1 MPVVN
6 TAAMCAR
13 EKMREKS
20 FGRAFWMLASLAVM
34 LLVPISMCVWFGVWP
49 NVLDVLAGLLGGAVT
64 AYAAM
69 FAMKFRTD
77 DPLPMI
83 ALPLLAAV
91 NILLAVALIRGTA
104 VAFA

>member
-1 MPVVN
+1 MILLYVLIGVYFAAAN
-6 TAAMCAR
+6 VYAFFLVRTEKRRETAR
-13 EKMREKS
+13 DEKTGGS
-20 FGRAFWMLASLAVM
+20 GR
-34 LLVPISMCVWFGVWP
+34 LL
-49 NVLDVLAGLLGGAVT
+49 LAGLLGGAIT

-69 FAMKFRTD
+69 FVLKFRTD

-91 NILLAVALIRGTA
+91 NVLFAVALIRGTA

>member
-1 MPVVN
+1 
-6 TAAMCAR
+6 
-13 EKMREKS
+13 
-20 FGRAFWMLASLAVM
+20 
-34 LLVPISMCVWFGVWP
+34 
-49 NVLDVLAGLLGGAVT
+49 
-64 AYAAM
+64 M